1 MRLRRTAVTAAA
13 LILSTS
19 FLASCSGPEEQGS
32 PPTKEGTA
40 VSVPAQDDGQGQ
52 TAEDG
57 ASGGSPGQD
66 ANGDPLPGIGAG
78 DPMLGVTDGVD
89 RPELDQIGTP
99 DLESTNALE
108 QAEKFRRHL
117 AGDASGDEW
126 FAQMQEV
133 ADPSFAASL
142 QVSDRELLR
151 DYAKAAG
158 SVKVSSPYVIGMSNS
173 PYASVSGLN
182 GEGNEVWT
190 LRMSFHASKADPSIG
205 TWQAV
210 SIDWPEGSE
219 ALKSNDLPFSEDTR
233 GTVLTT
239 AAFASSSLFTQEVGD
254 NAESRAG
261 LVARFFVAPEKAK
274 SIEVPFPERN
284 TRAVAG
290 DPSGRYFVTPRGSKD
305 IWVEINNTSH
315 VVSPSG
321 DPDPDEEPKQ
331 NVVYVKL
338 AFSEGNWV
346 AIDAQKEKP

>member
-1 MRLRRTAVTAAA
+1 MRLRRTVVTAAT
-13 LILSTS
+13 LLLSAS
-19 FLASCSGPEEQGS
+19 FLASCSGTEEQAA
-32 PPTKEGTA
+32 PPPQEGPG
-40 VSVPAQDDGQGQ
+40 VSVPGQDVD
-52 TAEDG
+52 EDQVTG
-57 ASGGSPGQD
+57 DDSTEGSPGQNE
-66 ANGDPLPGIGAG
+66 NGDPLPGIGAG
-78 DPMLGVTDGVD
+78 DPMLGITDGMD
-89 RPELDQIGTP
+89 RPELDEIDTP

-126 FAQMQEV
+126 FAQIQEV

-142 QVSDRELLR
+142 RVSDRELLR
-151 DYAKAAG
+151 DYAKSAE
-158 SVKVSSPYVIGMSNS
+158 SVKVSSRYTIGMSNG
-173 PYASVSGLN
+173 PYASIVGLN
-182 GEGNEVWT
+182 GEDNEVWT
-190 LRMSFHASKADPSIG
+190 LRLSFHASKADPSIG

-210 SIDWPEGSE
+210 SIDWPEGSD
-219 ALKSNDLPFSEDTR
+219 ATKSNDLPFSEDTR
-233 GTVLTT
+233 ATVLTT

-254 NAESRAG
+254 DEKSRAE
-261 LVARFFVAPEKAK
+261 LVARFFAEPEKAK

-290 DPSGRYFVTPRGSKD
+290 DPSGRYFVTPQGSKD

-321 DPDPDEEPKQ
+321 DPDPDEEPAQ

-346 AIDAQKEKP
+346 AIDAQKDKP